1 MDTNNKLKLYI
12 NPGERLDDLQRN
24 GYVLIQDPSLFC
36 FGMDAVL
43 LADFA
48 RAGKKD
54 HVLDMCTGNGVIPIL
69 MAARGKGGMFTGIE
83 LQEKSADLAERNSL
97 VNDLKDL
104 FFVIQGDVRKTAELL
119 KEQSEKCHEYP
130 GRYTEHD
137 ISNSEFQPYKE
148 ANVEDTGSSFVRNRS
163 RGVDVV
169 TCNPP
174 YMAAGD
180 GLVNPGDEKAL
191 ARHEISC
198 TLRDIA
204 EQASMVLKEGGHIY
218 MVHRPRRLV
227 EIMGELKAAGLE
239 PKRMRFV
246 HSFAEKEATMV
257 LIDAV
262 KGGGPQ
268 MIVEAPLVIYGDDG
282 EYTDEVRG
290 MY

>member
-130 GRYTEHD
+130 GRDTEHD

-148 ANVEDTGSSFVRNRS
+148 ANVEDTGSSFLRNRS